1 MSVIPLWQQSH
12 AEEEHHSLFL
22 KSGEKDDN
30 GGSCINKA
38 SRLGSIEP
46 KNWGSSRSNTGNTW
60 RLHNLLQNLKDT
72 AVKVLVLGGSMTD
85 GHEVGGKEHAWPAFL
100 VHQNVTEFSSGLLKI
115 TNRAKGSTG
124 SVWFYQNLGTLLDP
138 YDWDIVMI
146 EAAMNDDNV
155 CTGCIYGSE
164 SEVIENFERLVRGI
178 RLSLPQ
184 AVIVIV
190 EAFRQNK
197 PPRNGF
203 TSGQIQHESISKYYE
218 LPVISIRDAIWH
230 DYDEDIRKKSVTPL
244 TRAFPQGPDE
254 RGHWS
259 GHHPTLEGQLLIT
272 NIVANELCRFQKEPP
287 SLSSKRELMPPLF
300 LKEEVK
306 ITQKWLHVYNFESL
320 DYKGY
325 SDVDLQTKG
334 WDYVVQK
341 SKSGALKPGL
351 MVNNTQPNYATFNV
365 TGCKSTFYVS
375 YMKSYSTF
383 GTASLVFNKAGT
395 TQKVEKRLLRS
406 RWDKSKGS
414 GRYPEVT
421 RFDGDAQFS
430 TLTVSLLP
438 DEDDDKRAFK
448 ILEVQCV

>member
-1 MSVIPLWQQSH
+1 
-12 AEEEHHSLFL
+12 
-22 KSGEKDDN
+22 
-30 GGSCINKA
+30 
-38 SRLGSIEP
+38 
-46 KNWGSSRSNTGNTW
+46 
-60 RLHNLLQNLKDT
+60 
-72 AVKVLVLGGSMTD
+72 MTD

-259 GHHPTLEGQLLIT
+259 GAHPTLEGQHLIT

-287 SLSSKRELMPPLF
+287 SLSSERELMPPLF